1 MPACAGMTVGVRER
15 PDNGGVSPPLR
26 NDALP
31 LSRPPT
37 DRVMVAAMRAVEP
50 TSSPMRL
57 PGVDVARGAALFAMA
72 VYHFA
77 WDLHFF
83 GLIATDPVVH
93 PAWMLFARGIA
104 ASFLL
109 LVGVSLV
116 LAAADGFDRRAF
128 LIRLAKVS
136 GAALLITAATMA
148 AFPDSFIFFGIL
160 HHIAAASVLGLL
172 ALRLP
177 TGAVLGLAGTVFV
190 LPVLFQH
197 PAFSHPALVWLGL
210 APVPPRSNDFVPL
223 LPWFGWVLAGIAAG
237 RALLGAPRF
246 VAAFALRPASRPAR
260 VMAAAGRH
268 SLTIY
273 LLHQPI
279 LIGLVWLAVQLGVA
293 RPIPA
298 GSTDFGTTCTAE
310 CIAQGA
316 EAALCRRVCSC
327 IVEDLAGG
335 PLLADRAAPLS
346 AADERR
352 LSEAIER
359 CRNRP

>member
-1 MPACAGMTVGVRER
+1 
-15 PDNGGVSPPLR
+15 
-26 NDALP
+26 
-31 LSRPPT
+31 
-37 DRVMVAAMRAVEP
+37 MRAFVGRMPTERKAIDSAEP
-50 TSSPMRL
+50 DPPRLSPDASGRGNVPPMNPAGPAPPFPRL
-57 PGVDVARGAALFAMA
+57 PGVDVARGAALVAMA

-93 PAWMLFARGIA
+93 PAWLLFARGIA

-109 LVGVSLV
+109 LVVSLT

-128 LIRLAKVS
+128 MIRLAKVS

-177 TGAVLGLAGTVFV
+177 TGAVPGLAGTVFV

-223 LPWFGWVLAGIAAG
+223 LPWFGWVLAGVAAG

-246 VAAFALRPASRPAR
+246 VAAFALRPTSRPAR

-273 LLHQPI
+273 LLHQPV

-316 EAALCRRVCSC
+316 EEALCRRVCSC

-359 CRNRP
+359 CRHRP

>member
-1 MPACAGMTVGVRER
+1 MPMQGAELK
-15 PDNGGVSPPLR
+15 PSFP
-26 NDALP
+26 
-31 LSRPPT
+31 
-37 DRVMVAAMRAVEP
+37 
-50 TSSPMRL
+50 RL
-57 PGVDVARGAALFAMA
+57 HGVDVARGAALVAMA
-72 VYHFA
+72 VYHFT

-83 GLIATDPVVH
+83 GLIATDPVAH
-93 PAWMLFARGIA
+93 PAWALFARSIA
-104 ASFLL
+104 ASFLC
-109 LVGVSLV
+109 LVGVGLV
-116 LAAADGFDRRAF
+116 LSERGGLDRRAF

-148 AFPDSFIFFGIL
+148 AFPDSYIFFGIL

-177 TGAVLGLAGTVFV
+177 TSAALALAGTVFV
-190 LPVLFQH
+190 APVLFQH

-210 APVPPRSNDFVPL
+210 APVPPRTNDFVPL
-223 LPWFGWVLAGIAAG
+223 LPWFGWVLSGIAAG
-237 RALLGAPRF
+237 RALLGTPRF
-246 VAAFALRPASRPAR
+246 AAAFALRPASRPVR

-268 SLTIY
+268 SLAIY

-293 RPIPA
+293 RPVPA

-316 EAALCRRVCSC
+316 EESMCRRVCSC

-346 AADERR
+346 PADERR
-352 LSEAIER
+352 LSEAIDR
-359 CRNRP
+359 CRAKP